1 MAFTQADADRLRAAI
16 AKGVSSVEL
25 NGEKVTFRSLAE
37 MKESLRMIEA
47 EISGAASGRFGVSY
61 ARTSRG
67 L

>member
-1 MAFTQADADRLRAAI
+1 MAFTQADADRVRAAI

-37 MKESLRMIEA
+37 MRETLRMIEDDL
-47 EISGAASGRFGVSY
+47 SGASAGRFGVGY